1 MMSRLVRRKLLH
13 LIPVVLLVTFAA
25 TALSDLLPGS
35 PGAAILGQGATPE
48 EIAVFDARHGYDLP
62 LLQRYVSWLGGLVTG
77 DLGVSVRNGLPVT
90 EILLQ
95 RLPVTLQV
103 AVLALALSL
112 AIAIPLA
119 LVAAMKPGRTLDRL
133 ISGASAVFISVPS
146 FLAALLLLFLLSYT
160 LGWFP
165 TSGWYPDGAGIGQRL
180 SHVFLPAAS
189 LAVVEAPIFLR
200 ILRSDVISTLQEDY
214 ILAARSKGLSSRYTL
229 LRHALR
235 PSMFSLATVAGLSF
249 GRLIGGSIVV
259 EFLFALPGVGNL
271 VIQSIHNQDIPVVQG
286 IVVFTALAYIA
297 VNTLVDLTYAAIDP
311 RVRAA

>member
-1 MMSRLVRRKLLH
+1 MTRLVRRKLLH
-13 LIPVVLLVTFAA
+13 LVPVVLLVTFAA

-35 PGAAILGQGATPE
+35 PGSAILGQGATPE
-48 EIAVFDARHGYDLP
+48 EVAAFDARHGYDLP

-77 DLGVSVRNGLPVT
+77 DLGESVRNGLPVT

-103 AVLALALSL
+103 AVLALGISL
-112 AIAIPLA
+112 AISVPLA
-119 LVAAMKPGRTLDRL
+119 LLAAIRPGGTVDRL
-133 ISGASAVFISVPS
+133 LTGAASVLISIPS
-146 FLAALLLLFLLSYT
+146 FLAALLLLYLLSYS

-165 TSGWYPDGAGIGQRL
+165 TSGWYSPGAGPVDRL
-180 SHVFLPAAS
+180 SHMLLPAAS
-189 LAVVEAPIFLR
+189 LAAVEAPIFLR
-200 ILRSDVISTLQEDY
+200 ILRSDVIATLQEDY
-214 ILAARSKGLSSRYTL
+214 ILAARSKGLSASYTL
-229 LRHALR
+229 VRHALR

-271 VIQSIHNQDIPVVQG
+271 VVQSIHNQDIPVVQG

-311 RVRAA
+311 RVRVS

>member
-1 MMSRLVRRKLLH
+1 MTRLLRRKLLH
-13 LIPVVLLVTFAA
+13 LVPVVLLVTFAA

-35 PGAAILGQGATPE
+35 PGSAILGQGASPE
-48 EIAVFDARHGYDLP
+48 EVAAFDARHGYDLP

-90 EILLQ
+90 DILLQ

-103 AVLALALSL
+103 AVLALAMSL
-112 AIAIPLA
+112 ALAVPLA
-119 LVAAMKPGRTLDRL
+119 LVAALRPGRTVDRL
-133 ISGASAVFISVPS
+133 LSGAASVFISVPS
-146 FLAALLLLFLLSYT
+146 FLAALLLLYLLAYS

-165 TSGWYPDGAGIGQRL
+165 MSGWAAPGSGLATRL

-189 LAVVEAPIFLR
+189 LAVVEAPVFLR
-200 ILRSDVISTLQEDY
+200 ILRSDVIATLQEDY
-214 ILAARSKGLSSRYTL
+214 ILAARSKGLSSAYTL

-235 PSMFSLATVAGLSF
+235 PSTFSLATVAGLSF

-271 VIQSIHNQDIPVVQG
+271 VVQSIHNQDIPVVQG
-286 IVVFTALAYIA
+286 VVVFTALAYIG